1 MENSPE
7 KTGKVLI
14 VDDEEIGRE
23 TLTGV
28 LTPLNVRIAC
38 ANGGVE
44 ALERCRSW
52 KPDVVLL
59 DVMMPEMDG
68 FQVCRAIR
76 EDPEI
81 AETPILLITALDD
94 QDSRLE
100 GFQSGADDFITKPII
115 RTELRMRIRSLLRIN
130 RYQHL
135 LAAQTQ
141 FRWIADQSENGILL
155 LDRNERITYVNPMA
169 RKLLE
174 LPEAVPADQLGDF
187 RELVSGNFR
196 LEPEPGWRMPLS
208 AFGER
213 CPRFLLKSETAVAPQ
228 FWLEVTPLELPLATD
243 GGLAIRLTNIT
254 DRKIHQIAQWHFH
267 SALNHKLRTPLSV
280 IFGALEL
287 LESEGTG
294 ISPDLL
300 RDLVALARN
309 GATELKEKV
318 DQALSFVNLTESV
331 FEDSFFPNHGQSTLV
346 REVATLMLLPPPNIH
361 EAGPL
366 SGRGIAL
373 SRTSMET
380 IYLELFGNSVRFH
393 PNHTPV
399 IDISFATTDDRL
411 DIRFADDGRTL
422 SPDHLLKVWYPYFQG
437 ERWFTGQMKGM
448 GVGLAEI
455 ALLVW
460 GVGGTCEMTNRPGRP
475 GVEVRLSLPLI
486 SPVSP
491 ARPET
496 AN

>member
-1 MENSPE
+1 MGNSPE
-7 KTGKVLI
+7 NTGKVLI
-14 VDDEEIGRE
+14 VDDEEMGRE
-23 TLTGV
+23 TLSGV
-28 LTPLNVRIAC
+28 LAPLNVAISHASDGR
-38 ANGGVE
+38 E

-52 KPDVVLL
+52 RPDVVLL

-76 EDPEI
+76 DDPEI
-81 AETPILLITALDD
+81 SETPILLITALDD

-100 GFQSGADDFITKPII
+100 GFQSGADDFITKPIV

-130 RYQHL
+130 RYQRL

-141 FRWIADQSENGILL
+141 FRWVADQSENGVLL

-187 RELVSGNFR
+187 RELVSVNFR
-196 LEPEPGWRMPLS
+196 LEPEPGWRIPLS

-228 FWLEVTPLELPLATD
+228 FWLEVTPLELPLSTD

-287 LESEGTG
+287 LESEGTD
-294 ISPDLL
+294 ISPELL
-300 RDLVALARN
+300 RDLVTLARS

-318 DQALSFVNLTESV
+318 DQALSFVNLTERV
-331 FEDSFFPNHGQSTLV
+331 FEDSFFPNHEQPALV
-346 REVATLMLLPPPNIH
+346 REVANLMLLPPPNIH
-361 EAGPL
+361 APEPL
-366 SGRGIAL
+366 SGSGIAL

-380 IYLELFGNSVRFH
+380 IYLELFGNSIRFH
-393 PNHTPV
+393 PTKTPT
-399 IDISFATTDDRL
+399 IDISFIATDDRL

-422 SPDHLLKVWYPYFQG
+422 SPDQLPKVWYPYFQG
-437 ERWFTGQMKGM
+437 ERRFTGQMKGM
-448 GVGLAEI
+448 GVGLAEV

-460 GVGGTCEMTNRPGRP
+460 GIGGTCEMINRPGRP
-475 GVEVRLSLPLI
+475 GVEVRLTLPLI
-486 SPVSP
+486 QPP
-491 ARPET
+491 PPET
-496 AN
+496 AG